1 VSGGYPRSE
10 RHLASEGSP
19 EASAALD
26 YLLECEAAGDFTGFT
41 GFTVETQA
49 RGHSNYYLG

>member
-41 GFTVETQA
+41 VETQA